1 MNKIII
7 FILAALFFYHPVF
20 ADENIK
26 NGLPIVKSVKIE
38 ILAGKTARRE
48 KLKKMAYQI
57 IRVKKREQFSQEN
70 LLISIEMLKQT
81 NQFSLIEVPDQDW
94 DAAFT
99 DIVFRLTPTQLIRDI
114 KVNGSFPVFKDDVI
128 DATDYGV
135 GDSFNK
141 NNLEKNIKSIEELFK
156 KNGYFDPFV
165 KILTEQTDE
174 LELAIL
180 INVEKGG
187 FLKVNH
193 IEFHGN
199 KSFSDTRLKMKMKSY
214 ELPLFFWS
222 KGKRFIQSEIEK
234 DVKKFLAFYRKKGFA
249 EAVINHIVEN
259 NDPTSRIRIIINIDE
274 GPRYRVIFSGN
285 KEFRTRTLKKDLTL
299 FTKGNAN
306 DFGLKKSLKN
316 IKNRYQKAGFADC
329 KINYTAKNIKESGK
343 RLREIYIIIEEN
355 TRYLVK
361 SSVVKGSEPL
371 NEKELKK
378 DILTREKAFLYDGP
392 FVDKLFQEDKKVVE
406 NYYSNQGFIDTKV
419 TGDVIW
425 GKKNEEE
432 IVYGDVIFNI
442 HQGYLKVI
450 TSVLFQGLPDDFEK
464 ELRQN
469 IETRPGIHFVKSLV
483 QKDRMAI
490 LSYLSEKGYIY
501 AKVEAH
507 VTPGKDKENCS
518 IEFRID
524 KNTQVSVGGV
534 WTFGNFR
541 TKDLVLLR
549 HNTITDNEP
558 VSLNRF
564 IELQKNIRN
573 INSIESADF
582 KALGIKENY
591 DQLFFLVDVEEKKPY
606 FFETGL
612 GYDTARDAYLA
623 VSIGDKNFFGM
634 NRELYLD
641 AQISGTGFQTKMG
654 IKDFDF
660 MSQYI
665 LAKFSVYATKEELK
679 NQNFGSRKYGSELSF
694 EKNFFSNLK
703 LGTSFN
709 LESREQYQVDTTK
722 GVDPEIYDIR
732 GIATVTPFLTW
743 SSVNSF
749 VKPTKGVYFNA
760 SAEYNKDVLENLDN
774 FVKYRVKTKYYFQ
787 AGPRLVMAFQGM
799 VGFIQN
805 LGKDSQLP
813 DDQLFFLGGISD
825 IRGFGEN
832 ELIIDSFGDPAGGKT
847 QIAGSMELR
856 IDLGKNFELPV
867 FFDAG
872 SLKDTVLGGGGINE
886 KFKFTV
892 GTGIR
897 YITPLGPVG
906 ILYGYKLN
914 PENNEDPGRFHFSI
928 GYTF

>member
-1 MNKIII
+1 MNKTII
-7 FILAALFFYHPVF
+7 FILAFMFFYHHVF
-20 ADENIK
+20 AEENIK
-26 NGLPIVKSVKIE
+26 SALPIVKSVKIE
-38 ILAGKTARRE
+38 ILDGKPARRE
-48 KLKKMAYQI
+48 KLKKMAYKI
-57 IRVKKREQFSQEN
+57 IRVKKGDPFSRES

-81 NQFSLIEVPDQDW
+81 NQFSLIDVPDQDW

-128 DATDYGV
+128 DATDYDV

-141 NNLEKNIKSIEELFK
+141 NNLEKNIKSIEKLFK

-165 KILTEQTDE
+165 KILTEQAE
-174 LELAIL
+174 GLELAIL

-187 FLKVNH
+187 FLKVNN

-234 DVKKFLAFYRKKGFA
+234 DMKKFLAFYRKKGFA
-249 EAVINHIVEN
+249 EAEINHIVEN
-259 NDPTSRIRIIINIDE
+259 NDPTSSIRIIINIDE
-274 GPRYRVIFSGN
+274 GPRYRVTFSGN
-285 KEFRTRTLKKDLTL
+285 KEFMTRTLKKDLTL

-329 KINYTAKNIKESGK
+329 KINYTAKNIKEAGK
-343 RLREIYIIIEEN
+343 SKREIHIIIEEN
-355 TRYLVK
+355 TRYLVR

-371 NEKELKK
+371 NEKALKL

-392 FVDKLFQEDKKVVE
+392 FVDNIFQDDKKVVE
-406 NYYSNQGFIDTKV
+406 NYYSNQGFVDTKV
-419 TGDVIW
+419 TSDVIW
-425 GKKNEEE
+425 DKKNEDE

-442 HQGYLKVI
+442 NQGYLKII
-450 TSVLFQGLPDDFEK
+450 TSVLFEGLTDDFEK
-464 ELRQN
+464 DLRQN
-469 IETRPGIHFVKSLV
+469 IETRPGIPLVKSLV

-490 LSYLSEKGYIY
+490 LSCLAEKGYIY

-507 VTPGKDKENCS
+507 VTSGKDKENCS

-549 HNTITDNEP
+549 HNTIKDNEP

-564 IELQKNIRN
+564 VELQKNIRN

-606 FFETGL
+606 FFEAGL
-612 GYDTARDAYLA
+612 GYDTARDAYFA
-623 VSIGDKNFFGM
+623 VSIGDKNFLGM

-641 AQISGTGFQTKMG
+641 AQISGTGFQTEMG

-665 LAKFSVYATKEELK
+665 LTKLSVYASKEELK

-694 EKNFFSNLK
+694 EKDFFSNLK

-722 GVDPEIYDIR
+722 GVDPEIYDTR

-774 FVKYRVKTKYYFQ
+774 FVKYRLKTKYYFQ

-825 IRGFGEN
+825 LRGFGEN

-847 QIAGSMELR
+847 QIAGSMEVR

-872 SLKDTVLGGGGINE
+872 SLKDTVLGNGGINE

-914 PENNEDPGRFHFSI
+914 PEDNEDPGRFHFSI